1 MIVSLSINCFYLLI
15 LMERNVCYLKFFPR
29 WNLVG
34 FPLSQTNLIITSVVA
49 LWVPEEV
56 CAISLLGE
64 LKKIT

>member
-15 LMERNVCYLKFFPR
+15 LMERIVCYLKFIPR

-34 FPLSQTNLIITSVVA
+34 FPLSRPNPIIASVVT
-49 LWVPEEV
+49 LWVPQEV